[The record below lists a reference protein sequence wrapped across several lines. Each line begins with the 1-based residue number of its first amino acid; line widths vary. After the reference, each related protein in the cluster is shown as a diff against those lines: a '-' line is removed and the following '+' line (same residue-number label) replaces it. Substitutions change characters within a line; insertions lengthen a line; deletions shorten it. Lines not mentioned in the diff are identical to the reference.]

1 MILITFGFFQNPL
14 ISPKIKKSL
23 EIADSHKN
31 DEVGDNLF
39 VGDIFEMSTTSSPNS
54 VTNIEVI
61 KLTCFPFRGTQVSEQ
76 DVHNVHIDQLAANF
90 SSVHFRILSLTVAS
104 SFWRRFTDYPLT
116 KFLGTYTSCSRDRCT
131 FLDGWPHSFVN
142 IQIVTYLKTL
152 FLIWIPHVTPTY
164 IVFRHPTIFVIYR
177 LPLKKLEFLS
187 FFHLVFK

>member
-1 MILITFGFFQNPL
+1 MLILTKMMRLLTIFCWWHFWNVDDLVSKPSHQYRGYQTYMFSLSWDAGLGTGRPQCPHWPIGSEFFFSTFSNIIL
-14 ISPKIKKSL
+14 NSCI
-23 EIADSHKN
+23 
-31 DEVGDNLF
+31 V
-39 VGDIFEMSTTSSPNS
+39 IFEEDLRTTLK
-54 VTNIEVI
+54 T
-61 KLTCFPFRGTQVSEQ
+61 LTT
-76 DVHNVHIDQLAANF
+76 
-90 SSVHFRILSLTVAS
+90 
-104 SFWRRFTDYPLT
+104 
-116 KFLGTYTSCSRDRCT
+116 FLGTYTSCSRDWST